1 MFDVYLK
8 SEGGSSF
15 SETFFRFIFSFNSN
29 KYNNLWYAAYPE
41 AAIWLSN
48 FISIKEK
55 KKKKAPVNKNVDAN
69 HIYSLVCD
77 KSFTPYIRVL
87 LKTSLILHICLKI
100 KCSTCV
106 FYSCSTNVLQ
116 QSAGIQRS
124 KRLTQTLQGG
134 VSKLVSAKDVQD
146 WALKVCL
153 SFKNSF

>member
-1 MFDVYLK
+1 MREAPLVQK
-8 SEGGSSF
+8 HSSDL
-15 SETFFRFIFSFNSN
+15 SLVLTPTKIIICDMLQILRLQSDCQTSFQV
-29 KYNNLWYAAYPE
+29 
-41 AAIWLSN
+41 
-48 FISIKEK
+48 K
-55 KKKKAPVNKNVDAN
+55 KKKRAPVNKNVDAN

-87 LKTSLILHICLKI
+87 LKTSLILHKCLKI

-134 VSKLVSAKDVQD
+134 VSKLVSAKDIQD
-146 WALKVCL
+146 
-153 SFKNSF
+153 